1 MGSCSWSAKQLQ
13 GCSHWMLRLPSVCC
27 GLIQQQLS
35 TMWPFIPFL
44 SPQWNGR
51 ENWGGETK
59 NTKAELTSWD
69 KTYLLRKKM
78 KKETS
83 VMTIVFTEELTNN
96 TICSPPTVWSPAMA
110 TGCKTPPAN
119 STIFL
124 AFHVMPYGMN
134 YPSAVLVVSLQSW
147 LCPSRLL
154 VPSQPLAG
162 RIV

>member
-1 MGSCSWSAKQLQ
+1 MLTLNAQAAFSLLWFNSAAAQHHVAIH
-13 GCSHWMLRLPSVCC
+13 SLPFPPVEW
-27 GLIQQQLS
+27 Q
-35 TMWPFIPFL
+35 
-44 SPQWNGR
+44 R
-51 ENWGGETK
+51 ELGGGTK

-96 TICSPPTVWSPAMA
+96 TICSPPTVWSPATA

-147 LCPSRLL
+147 LCPSQLL

>member
-1 MGSCSWSAKQLQ
+1 MLTLNAQAAFSLLWFNSAAAQHHVAIH
-13 GCSHWMLRLPSVCC
+13 SLPFPPVEW
-27 GLIQQQLS
+27 Q
-35 TMWPFIPFL
+35 
-44 SPQWNGR
+44 R
-51 ENWGGETK
+51 ELGGGETK

-96 TICSPPTVWSPAMA
+96 TICSPPTVWSPATA